1 MPSVERRP
9 LRLISNKSCS
19 GHTEGAAGLT
29 GLLLAAASASQCSMP
44 PVMHLRA
51 WNAHVAAALD
61 SWRSQSRL
69 AASVPL
75 QQAGELAEPFNQ
87 IASRC
92 ALGEACAAQWLR
104 AHPEFEFGGW

>member
-1 MPSVERRP
+1 MERRP
-9 LRLISNKSCS
+9 LRLISNKSCF

-29 GLLLAAASASQCSMP
+29 GLLLATAAASQRSVP

-51 WNAHVAAALD
+51 SNAHVAAALD

-75 QQAGELAEPFNQ
+75 QQAGELLAPSSQ
-87 IASRC
+87 VASWC

-104 AHPEFEFGGW
+104 NPSST